1 YTYQCMP
8 KMIGVFFK
16 RVVQS
21 QEEKAL
27 IQVFLAKLSRKQESP
42 ISKKAYSSDHHQDF
56 DQQHL
61 HHRQQLQQEMARN
74 APRAASSQNQSAGKS
89 PQEKSSFTF
98 PLAQKSKAGNARN
111 AIESQKAPRA
121 VSPSRF
127 PKNGTGHNMKPENC
141 QRPMDDR
148 SFEVIAWLKLGQE
161 MTMEAPRKND
171 SLFDRLYSILKQILK

>member
-1 YTYQCMP
+1 
-8 KMIGVFFK
+8 
-16 RVVQS
+16 
-21 QEEKAL
+21 
-27 IQVFLAKLSRKQESP
+27 
-42 ISKKAYSSDHHQDF
+42 
-56 DQQHL
+56 
-61 HHRQQLQQEMARN
+61 MARN

-148 SFEVIAWLKLGQE
+148 SFEAKTW
-161 MTMEAPRKND
+161 PRND
-171 SLFDRLYSILKQILK
+171 HGGTSEKRFFI

>member
-1 YTYQCMP
+1 
-8 KMIGVFFK
+8 MIGVFFK

-89 PQEKSSFTF
+89 PQEKAKTW
-98 PLAQKSKAGNARN
+98 PRN
-111 AIESQKAPRA
+111 DHGGTSEK
-121 VSPSRF
+121 RF
-127 PKNGTGHNMKPENC
+127 
-141 QRPMDDR
+141 
-148 SFEVIAWLKLGQE
+148 FI
-161 MTMEAPRKND
+161 
-171 SLFDRLYSILKQILK
+171 